1 MFSKEAFVMTLLEKM
16 TELERLLGE
25 GGWTHEMHLVDEG
38 VEILRLLRSIFD
50 EVERQNVKYTVTH

>member
-1 MFSKEAFVMTLLEKM
+1 MTLLEKM

-25 GGWTHEMHLVDEG
+25 GGWTDEMHLVDEG